1 MRICN
6 LAKVTSLFTQV
17 LLTPTEQWRCWGQR
31 RHTTGVT
38 GQGANE
44 TAAACDRSPQGP
56 VGGLPH
62 AVVFDWSRL
71 LFLADWYAAAWMDR
85 SVHPLTD

>member
-1 MRICN
+1 MKICN

-31 RHTTGVT
+31 RHTTGVR

-44 TAAACDRSPQGP
+44 TAAACEQSPQGP
-56 VGGLPH
+56 PLCVPGAGSCSLLTGMPLHGWTGLFIH
-62 AVVFDWSRL
+62 
-71 LFLADWYAAAWMDR
+71 
-85 SVHPLTD
+85 